1 MSNSIRGIKSR
12 LSKRLD
18 KLRKRN
24 NLVFQLT
31 LVVGSGCLLT
41 LVATKID
48 GQTVWSC
55 MLGDAAGEA

>member
-1 MSNSIRGIKSR
+1 MSNSMRGIKSR

-41 LVATKID
+41 LVANKIG

-55 MLGDAAGEA
+55 VLGDAAPKA

>member
-1 MSNSIRGIKSR
+1 MSNSIRGVKSR

-48 GQTVWSC
+48 GRTVWRC